1 MIERELLVANRLGL
15 HARASAR
22 LVQVLSG
29 FRCNATLIAKGRE
42 VNAKSIMG
50 VMLLAA
56 GPGTTVLL
64 RVDGGAGVLVLTD
77 LYGATPSN
85 LAAKVAQLGTS
96 VRRVSAVNLP
106 MLLRI
111 MNYAELDLDELPAV
125 AAAGARNGVIQ
136 DDA

>member
-56 GPGTTVLL
+56 GPGTDVVL
-64 RVDGGAGVLVLTD
+64 RVDGED
-77 LYGATPSN
+77 E
-85 LAAKVAQLGTS
+85 AAAAD
-96 VRRVSAVNLP
+96 AV
-106 MLLRI
+106 
-111 MNYAELDLDELPAV
+111 AELFGRNFDE
-125 AAAGARNGVIQ
+125 
-136 DDA
+136 DS